1 MNHSCLCSVTL
12 ARVRGGVTSAWG
24 AGERSPP
31 RGLEG
36 PPAPRGAPPSH
47 RHQASFLAGPWA
59 PATQNTVQILGPRR
73 TVGTL
78 LSCVHACSGWHVGE
92 REGRTK
98 RTRQGHPSARIGP
111 GKPRISHVC
120 PHAHTCAHA
129 CTLHMSTQGI
139 HTISPARVCTH
150 EYAHVCTHMYRH
162 ACERMLMLITEHQP
176 GTLLH

>member
-98 RTRQGHPSARIGP
+98 GTRQGHPSARIGP

-120 PHAHTCAHA
+120 PHAHTCAHTGTRA
-129 CTLHMSTQGI
+129 HTAHEHTRYTHDISCSSVHARICT
-139 HTISPARVCTH
+139 RVH
-150 EYAHVCTHMYRH
+150 AHVQ
-162 ACERMLMLITEHQP
+162 ACV
-176 GTLLH
+176 